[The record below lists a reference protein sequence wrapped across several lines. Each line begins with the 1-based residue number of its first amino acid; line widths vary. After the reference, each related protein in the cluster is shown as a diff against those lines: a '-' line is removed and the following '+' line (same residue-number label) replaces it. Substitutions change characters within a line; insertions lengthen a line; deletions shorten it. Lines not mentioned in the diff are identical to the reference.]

1 MKKLRTNFIGINC
14 YYKNPVMN
22 AKQLAAEKAVEF
34 VKDGMTVGLGTGS
47 TAFYAIKKLGELVA
61 EGLKIKA
68 VASSLASAE
77 IAKQEGIL
85 LAGMM
90 EISQIDV
97 TIDGADEVDE
107 HFNLVKGGGGAL
119 TREKILAFNSRKF
132 IVIVDQSKLC
142 KKLGNFPVAVE
153 VIPFGWNLTCS
164 QLEALGCTATVR
176 KSEEQFY
183 KTDNGNWI
191 LDCRFDEISNPA
203 ELNTAIQ
210 SIPGVIENGIFP
222 SSVVDMVIAGF
233 ENGEVKVFKNSR
245 T

>member
-1 MKKLRTNFIGINC
+1 
-14 YYKNPVMN
+14 MN

-107 HFNLVKGGGGAL
+107 QFNQVMK
-119 TREKILAFNSRKF
+119 S
-132 IVIVDQSKLC
+132 SK
-142 KKLGNFPVAVE
+142 
-153 VIPFGWNLTCS
+153 
-164 QLEALGCTATVR
+164 
-176 KSEEQFY
+176 Y
-183 KTDNGNWI
+183 
-191 LDCRFDEISNPA
+191 
-203 ELNTAIQ
+203 
-210 SIPGVIENGIFP
+210 
-222 SSVVDMVIAGF
+222 
-233 ENGEVKVFKNSR
+233 
-245 T
+245 